1 LTTFS
6 GFLTFTS
13 CAYFNT
19 YYNAQSYYQ
28 QGRKLI
34 ANDTLK
40 VDSDLFD
47 KAIEKS
53 VNVIVKYPHSRW
65 VGDALFIMGASYYYK
80 GDYNRALEK
89 LNVYIAAYPEA
100 RNYNNALYYQAL
112 CEYKQGKYSPAIIEL
127 KELANIKRFQ
137 KRARIA
143 LCYVYYRQQDYQ
155 SLADVAVALLKV
167 SLSGKEKP
175 QVLSLLG
182 EAQFN
187 LKQYEAALAT
197 YKRLLAATHMPEE
210 KRELKLK
217 IGKTYMATGRY
228 EESKNFLTGE
238 EDPEFKVLLAE
249 MYYKLG
255 DIEESRQTYRDVV
268 TSARYEYL
276 SQAYYQLAELWEHED
291 SMDLA
296 IAYYDTSAM
305 KSSDEYSRKGKKKAD
320 VLKRIRAL
328 KADTLN
334 VERAEFLLAEV
345 YFTEFN
351 DLPRALAAYE
361 HVCRAYPKS
370 EWAPKA
376 LYARFW
382 IVKNIMKD
390 DSTAR
395 ILDADL
401 EKDYPGTEY
410 ALSADKI
417 LGIIPDSLKPEDQ
430 NEKK

>member
-1 LTTFS
+1 MKRRVVRLKLGLGAGIFS
-6 GFLTFTS
+6 LLITVN

-19 YYNAQSYYQ
+19 YYNAQSYYL

-53 VNVIVKYPHSRW
+53 VNVIVKYPRSRW

-100 RNYNNALYYQAL
+100 RSYNNALYYRAL
-112 CEYKQGKYSPAIIEL
+112 CEYKLGKYSPAIIEL
-127 KELANIKRFQ
+127 KELTNIKGFR
-137 KRARIA
+137 KKARIA

-155 SLADVAVALLKV
+155 SLIDVAALLLKE

-197 YKRLLAATHMPEE
+197 YKRLLTATHMPDE

-228 EESKNFLTGE
+228 EESKNFLSGE

-249 MYYKLG
+249 MFYKLG

-268 TSARYEYL
+268 ASAKYKYFPGVLPARRTVGIRGQHGPRHRL
-276 SQAYYQLAELWEHED
+276 LRHLGHEVGRR
-291 SMDLA
+291 L
-296 IAYYDTSAM
+296 
-305 KSSDEYSRKGKKKAD
+305 
-320 VLKRIRAL
+320 
-328 KADTLN
+328 
-334 VERAEFLLAEV
+334 
-345 YFTEFN
+345 
-351 DLPRALAAYE
+351 
-361 HVCRAYPKS
+361 
-370 EWAPKA
+370 
-376 LYARFW
+376 
-382 IVKNIMKD
+382 
-390 DSTAR
+390 
-395 ILDADL
+395 
-401 EKDYPGTEY
+401 
-410 ALSADKI
+410 
-417 LGIIPDSLKPEDQ
+417 
-430 NEKK
+430 